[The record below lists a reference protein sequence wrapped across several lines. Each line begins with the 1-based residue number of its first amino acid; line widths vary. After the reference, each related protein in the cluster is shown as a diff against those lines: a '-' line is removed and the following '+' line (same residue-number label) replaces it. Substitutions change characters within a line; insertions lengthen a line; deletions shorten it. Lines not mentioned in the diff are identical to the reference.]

1 MKNIYFI
8 SFLLIVLLIYSG
20 CSRDNQNQSVSQNQ
34 QDIEAAFPEAN
45 LREAITDRK

>member
-20 CSRDNQNQSVSQNQ
+20 CSLENQNQSVSQNR

-45 LREAITDRK
+45 LREAITGRK